1 MNLVEPLKRPR
12 SSMTPVIVVDKAG
25 RVKLVTGA
33 AGGTKITASVAQ
45 VRLYV
50 SLFFRFPTQIFFI

>member
-12 SSMTPVIVVDKAG
+12 SSMTPVIVVDKEG

>member
-1 MNLVEPLKRPR
+1 
-12 SSMTPVIVVDKAG
+12 VIVVDKEG